1 MSLKAVLFDFNGVI
15 INDEAIHRG
24 LIEDLLVSENLRPEI
39 PDYTQICLGR
49 SDRACLM
56 DLLMQ
61 RGRMV
66 TEAYVDK
73 LVQKKAA
80 AYQQQLD
87 SLDKLPLYPGLED
100 AIYQFRTANLKLAVV
115 TGARRSEVELVL
127 GKANLAQFFSVVVSS
142 EDLPLDRGK
151 PEPDLYLLA
160 VEKLQQQFPEL
171 ELKPENCLAI
181 EDSFAGI
188 MAAQAADIPVAGVAH
203 TFPYQM
209 IHRRADWAVDYLT
222 ELTVDWLSQRYEPVA
237 AGA

>member
-127 GKANLAQFFSVVVSS
+127 GKANLAQFFSVIVSS
-142 EDLPLDRGK
+142 EDLPLDQGK

-160 VEKLQQQFPEL
+160 VERLQQQFPEL
-171 ELKPENCLAI
+171 DLKPENCLAI

>member
-39 PDYTQICLGR
+39 PDYSQVCLGR

-80 AYQQQLD
+80 AYQQQLA

-100 AIYQFRTANLKLAVV
+100 AIYQFRTANLKLAIV
-115 TGARRSEVELVL
+115 TGARRSEVEWVL
-127 GKANLAQFFSVVVSS
+127 DKADLAQFFSVVVSS
-142 EDLPLDRGK
+142 EDLTLDRGK

-160 VEKLQQQFPEL
+160 VERLQQQFPEL
-171 ELKPENCLAI
+171 DLKPENCLAI

-222 ELTVDWLSQRYEPVA
+222 ELTVDWLSQRYEPVV

>member
-39 PDYTQICLGR
+39 PDYSQVCLGR

-73 LVQKKAA
+73 LVQKKAT

-87 SLDKLPLYPGLED
+87 KLDKLPLYPGLED
-100 AIYQFRTANLKLAVV
+100 AIYQFRTANLKLAIV
-115 TGARRSEVELVL
+115 TGARRSEVEWVL
-127 GKANLAQFFSVVVSS
+127 GKADLAQFFSVVVSS

-151 PEPDLYLLA
+151 PEPDLYRLA

-171 ELKPENCLAI
+171 DLQPEDCLAI

-222 ELTVDWLSQRYEPVA
+222 ELTVDWLSQRYEPMA